1 MVYVL
6 YACIYM
12 SGSSKMQ
19 ILMPLKIN
27 KPEFDK
33 TLLHIVKL
41 VKQINTVLLRIQKI
55 INVHMKNRVK

>member
-1 MVYVL
+1 
-6 YACIYM
+6 M

-27 KPEFDK
+27 KPELDK